1 MEEAV
6 RLREPNRKQLIL
18 KPEDLDSL
26 LGAAHPARAIWRV
39 LEGMDLARFYAPIKA
54 REGSAGRDAT
64 DPKVLLALW
73 LYGLSEGVNSA
84 RELERLSEAHAAYRW
99 ICGGVSVNYH
109 TLSDFRSAAGAALDE
124 LMSQVMAVL
133 MHKRVLKLYRV
144 AQDGTRVRASAGA
157 ASLRRKRTLERC
169 LKEARAHLAA
179 LAHAAEQQD
188 SSPSVRVEA
197 ARQRTAREQAQRVEQ
212 ALDELERLGA
222 AKAQARNHPQ
232 RQGEV
237 RASTTDPEAR
247 VMKLGDGG
255 FAPAYNL
262 QFATDTESRIIVGVR
277 ATNSGVDSQQLEPMQ
292 DEIER
297 RTNATPKQLLADG
310 GYLNFAAIEHSAQR
324 GIEVFSPPR
333 ANRTYKIDPLE
344 VQPTDSPAIADW
356 RRRMASAQ
364 GQAIYRQ
371 RAATAETVNADL
383 KTWRGLDRL
392 RLRGITKVLIVAT
405 WSALAYNLLRAINMG
420 WL

>member
-18 KPEDLDSL
+18 KPEELDSL
-26 LGAAHPARAIWRV
+26 IGPEHSARAIWRV
-39 LEGMDLARFYAPIKA
+39 LEGMDLSRFYEPIKA

-64 DPKVLLALW
+64 DPRMLLALW
-73 LYGLSEGVNSA
+73 LYALSEGVNSA
-84 RELERLSEAHAAYRW
+84 REIERLCEAHAAYRW

-109 TLSDFRSAAGAALDE
+109 TLSDFRTGSGVALDE
-124 LMSQVMAVL
+124 LMSQVLAVL
-133 MHKRVLKLYRV
+133 MHKRLVKLYRV

-157 ASLRRKRTLERC
+157 ASFRRKPTLERC
-169 LKEARAHLAA
+169 LKQARAHLAA
-179 LAHAAEQQD
+179 LARDPEHPD
-188 SSPSVRVEA
+188 SMPSARAEA
-197 ARQRTAREQAQRVEQ
+197 ACKRTAREHAQRVEQ
-212 ALDELERLGA
+212 ALGELERLSA
-222 AKAQARNHPQ
+222 AKAQAKNHPQ
-232 RQGEV
+232 RKGEV
-237 RASTTDPEAR
+237 RVSTTDPEAR

-277 ATNSGVDSQQLEPMQ
+277 ATNSGSDSQQLEPMQ
-292 DEIER
+292 EEIER
-297 RTNATPKQLLADG
+297 RTAATPGQHLADG
-310 GYLNFAAIEHSAQR
+310 GYMNFVAVQRSAAR

-333 ANRTYKIDPLE
+333 ENRTYHIDPLAP
-344 VQPTDSPAIADW
+344 QPGDSPAIADY
-356 RRRMASAQ
+356 RRRMASAA

-383 KTWRGLDRL
+383 KTWRGLNRL
-392 RLRGITKVLIVAT
+392 LVRGLNKVLTVAI
-405 WSALAYNLLRAINMG
+405 WSALAYNLMRAIRMD